1 MHIVLEIVAA
11 VLIAAGLLGLC
22 WLAFGRLLAPV
33 GKADRSMAVVPAS
46 GDGEGLEQEVRGLL
60 WLKSGNM
67 AKFTV
72 VIADCGLNDRG
83 RTLAALLQE
92 WEPALVCC
100 KAEELGRYIQG
111 KQ

>member
-1 MHIVLEIVAA
+1 MRAFLEVLFALLA
-11 VLIAAGLLGLC
+11 AAGLLALV
-22 WLAFGRLLAPV
+22 WLAFGRLLGPV
-33 GKADRSMAVVPAS
+33 GKAGRSVAVIPAS

-83 RTLAALLQE
+83 RTIAALLLQ
-92 WEPALVCC
+92 WEPTLVCC
-100 KAEELGRYIQG
+100 KAEELSKYIG
-111 KQ
+111 KNV